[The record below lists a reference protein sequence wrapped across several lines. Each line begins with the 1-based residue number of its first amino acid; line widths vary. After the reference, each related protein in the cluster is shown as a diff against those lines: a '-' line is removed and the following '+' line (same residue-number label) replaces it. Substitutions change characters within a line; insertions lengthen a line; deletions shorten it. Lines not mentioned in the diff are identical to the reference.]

1 MSGIFLSESVKN
13 KWKPVVE
20 HAALPAITD
29 NYRKTVTT
37 ILLENQQRVGLAES
51 SQGLNNSQLGVIQGP
66 TGTSGGID
74 AFDPVLISLVRRAM
88 PNLMAYDIAGV
99 QPMTGPTGLIFAMR
113 TKYSSNRVSGNEAF
127 YNEANSGH
135 SGAGGQAGTMG
146 DLFANDA
153 ANTQAGVFDAGK
165 AAATTAVENA
175 TGLQGDSI
183 TLPGTVTTGGGA
195 TTTTVLATTFAEMS
209 FSIEKTSVVAKSRAL
224 KAEYTTELAQDLKAV
239 HGLDAETELANI
251 LSTEIMF
258 EINRELVRTIYDV
271 AQLGAVQLDLNGK
284 QSGAYGLDNSGG
296 GGIYD
301 LEKDSDGRW
310 SAEKFRGLTFQI
322 ERECNE
328 IARITRR
335 GKGNFIVV
343 SPDVA
348 SALSMSGVLDFSP
361 AFNASMNVDVTGNTL
376 IGALHGGRVKV
387 YVDPYSV
394 TSTNFV
400 CVGYKGTSPYDAGMF
415 YCPYVPLQMVRAVDP
430 NTFQPKI
437 GFKTRYGLVSNP
449 FVTKTINSDGTPIN
463 VANGV
468 INSDG
473 ETLSRRTNP
482 YYRIFKVENIHGTD
496 ASYGGS

>member
-37 ILLENQQRVGLAES
+37 ILLENQQRVGLQEA
-51 SQGLNNSQLGVIQGP
+51 QGLSGTQLGVIQGP

-113 TKYSSNRVSGNEAF
+113 TKYGTDRAGGTEAF
-127 YNEANSGH
+127 FNEANSGY
-135 SGAGGQAGTMG
+135 SGAGGHAGTMG
-146 DLFANDA
+146 GIFANDIG
-153 ANTQAGVFDAGK
+153 NTQAGAFDAGK
-165 AAATTAVENA
+165 PAATTAVENA
-175 TGLQGDSI
+175 TGLLGSNI
-183 TLPGTVTTGGGA
+183 TAASPTSTVL
-195 TTTTVLATTFAEMS
+195 LATTFAEMS

-271 AQLGAVQLDLNGK
+271 AQLGAVQSDLNGK
-284 QSGAYGLDNSGG
+284 QTGAYGLNNSGG

-394 TSTNFV
+394 TNTNFV

-449 FVTKTINSDGTPIN
+449 FVSKTINPDGTPIN
-463 VANGV
+463 VVNGV
-468 INSDG
+468 QNADG

-482 YYRIFKVENIHGTD
+482 YYRIFRVDNIHGTD
-496 ASYGGS
+496 ASYGG

>member
-20 HAALPAITD
+20 HTALPEIKD
-29 NYRKTVTT
+29 SYKKTVTT
-37 ILLENQQRVGLAES
+37 VLLENQQRALNETSNSTVGT
-51 SQGLNNSQLGVIQGP
+51 QLGTVQGP

-113 TKYSSNRVSGNEAF
+113 TRYTGSRAGTEAF
-127 YNEANSGH
+127 YNEANSGF
-135 SGAGGQAGTMG
+135 SAAANGGTSSASGTMA
-146 DLFANDA
+146 DIFANDIA
-153 ANTQAGVFDAGK
+153 TTQAGVFDPGRATATNNIESAFSQTYAQMDAG
-165 AAATTAVENA
+165 TA
-175 TGLQGDSI
+175 GYG
-183 TLPGTVTTGGGA
+183 
-195 TTTTVLATTFAEMS
+195 FAEMS

-271 AQLGAVQLDLNGK
+271 AQLGCQQQDLDAVALTTNRFRT
-284 QSGAYGLDNSGG
+284 GLA

-335 GKGNFIVV
+335 GKGNFIVC

-348 SALSMSGVLDFSP
+348 SALSMSGLLDFSSV
-361 AFNASMNVDVTGNTL
+361 FNPSMNVDVTGNTL
-376 IGALHGGRVKV
+376 VGALHGGRVKV
-387 YVDPYSV
+387 YVDPYSAS
-394 TSTNFV
+394 STNFV
-400 CVGYKGTSPYDAGMF
+400 CVGYKGTSPYDAGVF
-415 YCPYVPLQMVRAVDP
+415 YCPYVPLQMVRAVDTT
-430 NTFQPKI
+430 TFQPKI
-437 GFKTRYGLVSNP
+437 GFKTRYGMVSNP
-449 FVTKTINSDGTPIN
+449 FVTKGINSDGTPVLSSGN
-463 VANGV
+463 
-468 INSDG
+468 DG
-473 ETLSRRTNP
+473 ETLTRRVNP
-482 YYRIFKVENIHGTD
+482 YYRIFKVANIHGND
-496 ASYGGS
+496 SSYGGT

>member
-20 HAALPAITD
+20 HTALPEIKD
-29 NYRKTVTT
+29 SYKKTVTT
-37 ILLENQQRVGLAES
+37 VLLENQQRA
-51 SQGLNNSQLGVIQGP
+51 LNETSNSTTGTQLGVVQGP

-113 TKYSSNRVSGNEAF
+113 TRYTGARTGAEAF
-127 YNEANSGH
+127 YNEANSGFSSAA
-135 SGAGGQAGTMG
+135 SGGVSNASGTMA
-146 DLFANDA
+146 DIFANDIA
-153 ANTQAGVFDAGK
+153 STNSGVFDPGRATATSNIESAFGQTYAQMDAG
-165 AAATTAVENA
+165 TAG
-175 TGLQGDSI
+175 TG
-183 TLPGTVTTGGGA
+183 
-195 TTTTVLATTFAEMS
+195 FAEMS

-271 AQLGAVQLDLNGK
+271 AQLGCK
-284 QSGAYGLDNSGG
+284 QSDLSAMTVAALGSTLGG
-296 GGIYD
+296 VYD

-335 GKGNFIVV
+335 GKGNFIVC

-348 SALSMSGVLDFSP
+348 SALSMSGLLDFSSV
-361 AFNASMNVDVTGNTL
+361 FNPSMNVDVTGNTL
-376 IGALHGGRVKV
+376 VGALHGGRVKV
-387 YVDPYSV
+387 YVDPYSAS
-394 TSTNFV
+394 STNFV
-400 CVGYKGTSPYDAGMF
+400 CVGYKGTSPYDAGVF
-415 YCPYVPLQMVRAVDP
+415 YCPYVPLQMVRAVD
-430 NTFQPKI
+430 TTSFQPKI
-437 GFKTRYGLVSNP
+437 GFKTRYGMVSNP
-449 FVTKTINSDGTPIN
+449 FVTKSINSDGTPVLSSGN
-463 VANGV
+463 
-468 INSDG
+468 DG
-473 ETLSRRTNP
+473 ETLTRRVNP
-482 YYRIFKVENIHGTD
+482 YYRLFKVNNIHGND
-496 ASYGGS
+496 ASYGGT

>member
-20 HAALPAITD
+20 HTALPEIKDA
-29 NYRKTVTT
+29 YKKTVTT
-37 ILLENQQRVGLAES
+37 VLLENQQRALNETV
-51 SQGLNNSQLGVIQGP
+51 QGISNTQLGTIQGP

-113 TKYSSNRVSGNEAF
+113 TKYTGTRTSTNEAF
-127 YNEANSGH
+127 YNEADSGY
-135 SGAGGQAGTMG
+135 SGAGAAGTGANTQAGTMD
-146 DLFANDA
+146 DLFANDIGSTD
-153 ANTQAGVFDAGK
+153 NMFEAGRGT
-165 AAATTAVENA
+165 TTATIEAGN
-175 TGLQGDSI
+175 
-183 TLPGTVTTGGGA
+183 
-195 TTTTVLATTFAEMS
+195 FNEMS

-258 EINRELVRTIYDV
+258 EINRELVRKIYDV
-271 AQLGAVQLDLNGK
+271 AQLGAQQSDLNGK
-284 QSGAYGLDNSGG
+284 QSGQGLNSAAG

-343 SPDVA
+343 SPNVA
-348 SALSMSGVLDFSP
+348 SALSMSGLLDFSP
-361 AFNASMNVDVTGNTL
+361 VFNPSMQVDVTGNTL
-376 IGALHGGRVKV
+376 VGALHGGRVKV
-387 YVDPYSV
+387 YVDPYSG
-394 TSTNFV
+394 STTDFV
-400 CVGYKGTSPYDAGMF
+400 CVGYKGTSPYDAGLF
-415 YCPYVPLQMVRAVDP
+415 YCPYVPLQMVRAVD
-430 NTFQPKI
+430 TTSFQPKI
-437 GFKTRYGLVSNP
+437 GFKTRYGMVSNP
-449 FVTKTINSDGTPIN
+449 FVRTINNPDGTPN
-463 VANGV
+463 LATGAN
-468 INSDG
+468 DG
-473 ETLSRRTNP
+473 DTLTSRVNP
-482 YYRIFKVENIHGTD
+482 YYRIFKVANLHGND
-496 ASYGGS
+496 VSYGG

>member
-20 HAALPAITD
+20 HAALPEIKDA
-29 NYRKTVTT
+29 YKKTVTT
-37 ILLENQQRVGLAES
+37 VLLENQQRALNETV
-51 SQGLNNSQLGVIQGP
+51 QGTGSTQLGTVQGP

-113 TKYSSNRVSGNEAF
+113 TKYTGTRTSTTEAF
-127 YNEANSGH
+127 YNEANPGFS
-135 SGAGGQAGTMG
+135 AAQDGGVSTSAGTMA
-146 DLFANDA
+146 DIFANDVA
-153 ANTQAGVFDAGK
+153 STQAGVFD
-165 AAATTAVENA
+165 
-175 TGLQGDSI
+175 
-183 TLPGTVTTGGGA
+183 PGRA
-195 TTTTVLATTFAEMS
+195 TTTSNIETAFANAGFAEMS

-271 AQLGAVQLDLNGK
+271 AQLGCK
-284 QSGAYGLDNSGG
+284 QSDLSAMTVAALGSTLGG
-296 GGIYD
+296 VYD

-335 GKGNFIVV
+335 GKGNFIVC

-348 SALSMSGVLDFSP
+348 SALSMSGLLDFSSV
-361 AFNASMNVDVTGNTL
+361 FNPSMNVDVTGNTL
-376 IGALHGGRVKV
+376 VGALHGGRVKV
-387 YVDPYSV
+387 YVDPYSAS
-394 TSTNFV
+394 STNFV
-400 CVGYKGTSPYDAGMF
+400 CVGYKGTSPYDAGVF
-415 YCPYVPLQMVRAVDP
+415 YCPYVPLQMVRAVDTT
-430 NTFQPKI
+430 TFQPKI
-437 GFKTRYGLVSNP
+437 GFKTRYGMVSNP
-449 FVTKTINSDGTPIN
+449 FVTKGINSDGTPVLSSGN
-463 VANGV
+463 
-468 INSDG
+468 DG
-473 ETLSRRTNP
+473 ETLTRRVNP
-482 YYRIFKVENIHGTD
+482 YYRLFKVNNIHGND
-496 ASYGGS
+496 ASYGGT

>member
-37 ILLENQQRVGLAES
+37 ILLENQQRVGLQEA
-51 SQGLNNSQLGVIQGP
+51 SQGLGGTQLGVIQGP

-113 TKYSSNRVSGNEAF
+113 TKYGTDRAGGTEAF
-127 YNEANSGH
+127 FNEANSGF
-135 SGAGGQAGTMG
+135 SGAGGQSGTMG
-146 DLFANDA
+146 DLFANDIA
-153 ANTQAGVFDAGK
+153 KTQAGSFDAGK

-175 TGLQGDSI
+175 TGLQGSSI
-183 TLPGTVTTGGGA
+183 TLPHSSGA

-271 AQLGAVQLDLNGK
+271 AQLGAVQSDLNGK
-284 QSGAYGLDNSGG
+284 QTGQGLNALAG

-394 TSTNFV
+394 TNTNFV

-449 FVTKTINSDGTPIN
+449 FVTKSITSDGLPIN
-463 VANGV
+463 VVNGV
-468 INSDG
+468 QNADG

-482 YYRIFKVENIHGTD
+482 YYRIFKVDNIHGTD

>member
-1 MSGIFLSESVKN
+1 MSDEMLNEAAIR
-13 KWKPVVE
+13 KWKPVLD
-20 HAALPAITD
+20 HADMPSITD
-29 NYRKTVTT
+29 SHRRATT
-37 ILLENQQRVGLAES
+37 ARLLENQERACREQMLAE
-51 SQGLNNSQLGVIQGP
+51 GP
-66 TGTSGGID
+66 TNVIGGGGSPNIGTPGNIAGY
-74 AFDPVLISLVRRAM
+74 DPILIQLVRRAM
-88 PNLMAYDIAGV
+88 PNLMAYDVCGV
-99 QPMTGPTGLIFAMR
+99 QAMSAPTGLIFAMR
-113 TKYSSNRVSGNEAF
+113 SKYVTQGSTYEAF
-127 YNEANSGH
+127 FDEAISSYSGGQTAGTTANGGVGITG
-135 SGAGGQAGTMG
+135 STAQFAAGGTDPFAGTVLDGTGLVTGAG
-146 DLFANDA
+146 L
-153 ANTQAGVFDAGK
+153 NT
-165 AAATTAVENA
+165 TTAENLVPNEMA
-175 TGLQGDSI
+175 
-183 TLPGTVTTGGGA
+183 
-195 TTTTVLATTFAEMS
+195 FA
-209 FSIEKTSVVAKSRAL
+209 IERVAVQAKTRAL
-224 KAEYTTELAQDLKAV
+224 AASYSTELAQDLKAV

-271 AQLGAVQLDLNGK
+271 AQLGAVQSDLNGK
-284 QSGAYGLDNSGG
+284 QTGQGLNALAGG
-296 GGIYD
+296 GVYD

-361 AFNASMNVDVTGNTL
+361 AFNAAMNVDVTGNTL

-394 TSTNFV
+394 TNTNFV

-463 VANGV
+463 VVSGV
-468 INSDG
+468 QNADG

-482 YYRIFKVENIHGTD
+482 YYRIFKVDNIHGTD

>member
-37 ILLENQQRVGLAES
+37 ILLENQQRVGLQEA
-51 SQGLNNSQLGVIQGP
+51 SQGLGGTQLGVIQGP

-113 TKYSSNRVSGNEAF
+113 TKYGTDRAGGTEAF
-127 YNEANSGH
+127 FNEANSGF
-135 SGAGGQAGTMG
+135 SGAGGQSGTMG
-146 DLFANDA
+146 DLFANDIA
-153 ANTQAGVFDAGK
+153 KTQAGSFDAGK

-175 TGLQGDSI
+175 TGLQGSSI
-183 TLPGTVTTGGGA
+183 TLPHSSGA

-271 AQLGAVQLDLNGK
+271 AQLGAVQSDLNGK
-284 QSGAYGLDNSGG
+284 QTGQGLNALAGG
-296 GGIYD
+296 GVYD

-361 AFNASMNVDVTGNTL
+361 AFNAAMNVDVTGNTL

-394 TSTNFV
+394 TNTNFV

-415 YCPYVPLQMVRAVDP
+415 YCPYVPLQMVRAVGE
-430 NTFQPKI
+430 NSFQPKI
-437 GFKTRYGLVSNP
+437 GFKTRYGIVANP
-449 FVTKTINSDGTPIN
+449 FAEGTNQGLGRLRVNSN
-463 VANGV
+463 
-468 INSDG
+468 
-473 ETLSRRTNP
+473 R
-482 YYRIFKVENIHGTD
+482 YYRRVAVKNLM
-496 ASYGGS
+496 

>member
-1 MSGIFLSESVKN
+1 MSGIFLSEQVKN
-13 KWKPVVE
+13 RWKPVVE
-20 HAALPAITD
+20 HTALPEIKDA
-29 NYRKTVTT
+29 YKKTVTT
-37 ILLENQQRVGLAES
+37 VLLENQQRALTES
-51 SQGLNNSQLGVIQGP
+51 VNGTGGTQLGTIQGP

-113 TKYSSNRVSGNEAF
+113 SRYGSSARTGNEALF
-127 YNEANSGH
+127 NEADSGY
-135 SGAGGQAGTMG
+135 SGGSSTTTAGVSNQAGTMN
-146 DLFANDA
+146 DIFANDIA
-153 ANTQAGVFDAGK
+153 STQAGVFD
-165 AAATTAVENA
+165 
-175 TGLQGDSI
+175 
-183 TLPGTVTTGGGA
+183 PGRPSLTSTIEGAFTSGGTPSG
-195 TTTTVLATTFAEMS
+195 FAEMT

-271 AQLGAVQLDLNGK
+271 AQLGCQQSDLDAVASTSNRFRT
-284 QSGAYGLDNSGG
+284 GLA

-310 SAEKFRGLTFQI
+310 SAEKYRGLTFQI

-335 GKGNFIVV
+335 GKGNFIVC

-348 SALSMSGVLDFSP
+348 SALSMSGLLDFSA
-361 AFNASMNVDVTGNTL
+361 AFNPSINVDVTGNTL
-376 IGALHGGRVKV
+376 VGAMHGGRVKV
-387 YVDPYSV
+387 YVDPYSGS
-394 TSTNFV
+394 TTNFV
-400 CVGYKGTSPYDAGMF
+400 CVGYKGTSPYDAGLF
-415 YCPYVPLQMVRAVDP
+415 YCPYVPLQMVRAVDTT
-430 NTFQPKI
+430 TFQPKI
-437 GFKTRYGLVSNP
+437 GFKTRYGMVSNP
-449 FVTKTINSDGTPIN
+449 FVTRTINSDGTPIVGSGTN
-463 VANGV
+463 N
-468 INSDG
+468 DG
-473 ETLSRRTNP
+473 ETLTRRVNP
-482 YYRIFKVENIHGTD
+482 YYRIFKVNNIHGND

>member
-13 KWKPVVE
+13 KWRPVVE

-37 ILLENQQRVGLAES
+37 ILLENQQRVGLSEA
-51 SQGLNNSQLGVIQGP
+51 SQGVGSTQLGVIQGP

-113 TKYSSNRVSGNEAF
+113 TKYGTDRVSGAEAF
-127 YNEANSGH
+127 YNEATSGH
-135 SGAGGQAGTMG
+135 SGAGGHAGSMG
-146 DLFANDA
+146 GIFANDIG
-153 ANTQAGVFDAGK
+153 NTQAGVFDAGRG
-165 AAATTAVENA
+165 AATTAVEGA
-175 TGLQGDSI
+175 TGLKGSDI
-183 TLPGTVTTGGGA
+183 TTPNGTVL
-195 TTTTVLATTFAEMS
+195 LASTFAEMS

-271 AQLGAVQLDLNGK
+271 AQLGAVQADLNGK
-284 QSGAYGLDNSGG
+284 TGSNGLNSLAGG
-296 GGIYD
+296 GVYD

-335 GKGNFIVV
+335 GKGNFIIV

-361 AFNASMNVDVTGNTL
+361 AFNASLNVDVTGNTL

-449 FVTKTINSDGTPIN
+449 FVTKSINSDGTPIN
-463 VANGV
+463 TVSGSSNA
-468 INSDG
+468 DG
-473 ETLSRRTNP
+473 ETLTRRTNP
-482 YYRIFKVENIHGTD
+482 YYRIFRVDNIHGTD
-496 ASYGGS
+496 ASYGG